1 MRFFYPLI
9 IFLCIGSQS
18 FAQSKYLLKDNAAS
32 DKIKFK
38 LIHNLIVFPVEVNG
52 VKLSFLLDTGV
63 SKPIIFNT
71 LDGIDTLQVNNK
83 EKIFLRGLGEGKSV
97 EAIKSRKNLFKIGNA
112 LNVNQTL
119 YVIFDTSMDFA
130 PRLGIP
136 IHGIIG
142 FDLFK
147 DFVVE
152 INYSA
157 KYIKLHDPK
166 KYKLKSCKKC
176 DVFDLEFYNNKPYIN
191 AEVTINNGKIPVKL
205 LIDSGGSDALW
216 LFEDKEKKITPAID
230 YFFEDFLGNGL
241 SGSIYGKRSKIDK
254 FYLKNFVLD
263 NVNVAYPDSVSIHY
277 AKKFVDR
284 SGSISGELLKR
295 FNLIFN
301 YGKSEI
307 ILKKNNNFKKSFSY
321 NKSGIS
327 LEYGDVRLVRE
338 LQKGVDDASRYNDSD
353 SRLQVSSTPI
363 ILVTTYKYSFK
374 PAFTIVEL
382 RKDSPAIRAGL
393 LVNDVIVS
401 INGKGSYEYTLQEM
415 LHHFYGKDGKRIR
428 LKVDRDGK
436 LMDFQF
442 DLEPIFKQKSPSN

>member
-1 MRFFYPLI
+1 M
-9 IFLCIGSQS
+9 
-18 FAQSKYLLKDNAAS
+18 LKNKAAS

-71 LDGIDTLQVNNK
+71 LDGIDTLQVNNT
-83 EKIFLRGLGEGKSV
+83 EKIFLRGLGEGESI

-130 PRLGIP
+130 PRLGVP

-142 FDLFK
+142 YDLFK
-147 DFVVE
+147 DFIVE
-152 INYSA
+152 VNYSGR
-157 KYIKLHDPK
+157 YIRLNDPK
-166 KYKLKSCKKC
+166 KYKPKSCRKC
-176 DVFDLEFYNNKPYIN
+176 EVLDLEFYNSKPYIN
-191 AEVTINNGKIPVKL
+191 AEVDIKNDRVPIKL

-216 LFEDKEKKITPAID
+216 LFEDKKKKITPEEGN
-230 YFFEDFLGNGL
+230 YFEDFLGNGL
-241 SGSIYGKRSKIDK
+241 SGSIYGKRSKVDK
-254 FYLKNFVLD
+254 FYLKNFMLEH
-263 NVNVAYPDSVSIHY
+263 VNVAYPDSASIYY
-277 AKKFVDR
+277 ARKFVDR
-284 SGSISGELLKR
+284 SGSISGELLRR
-295 FNLIFN
+295 FNLTFN
-301 YGKSEI
+301 YGKNQI
-307 ILKKNNNFKKSFSY
+307 TLKRNSNFKRPFSY

-338 LQKGVDDASRYNDSD
+338 SQKGVDGNRYEDPQSRV
-353 SRLQVSSTPI
+353 QVSSTPI

-382 RKDSPAIRAGL
+382 RKNSPAMRAGL
-393 LVNDVIVS
+393 MINDVIVS

-415 LHHFYGKDGKRIR
+415 LQHFYGRDGKRIR
-428 LKVDRDGK
+428 LKIDRDGK

-442 DLEPIFKQKSPSN
+442 DLESIIK